1 MIFIDTL
8 RMAIFEFTSNKLR
21 TGLTMLGIIIGVG
34 AVIAL
39 MAAGQGA
46 QAGVTNKVR
55 GLGSNLIFIQPATTS
70 SSGGG
75 GGGAG
80 GLRNLRSLTLTTDDA
95 NTLRNTTV
103 FPEVSAVVAQ
113 FGGSDTSADTSQ
125 TTLQTQLIGNG
136 RNTTA
141 IITATESDFSVVR
154 GYSMSAGTFITS
166 DDLAQKSTNVVLG
179 AKLAT
184 DLFDTPASALGQDV
198 LINFGP
204 INLNLTVVGVMAP
217 RGGTGADDTQ
227 LIMPLTTFATRVPFI
242 RSTNGKQN
250 VQEITVKVTD
260 SGKLNQAKLAI
271 TDAIVTNHN
280 GTQDFTVSTQN
291 DLLTTANQVSRTL
304 TILLGAIAGISLIVG
319 GIGIM
324 NIMLV
329 SVIERTREIGIR
341 KAVGANSR
349 MILLQFVVEA
359 VIVTVAG
366 GAIGVIV
373 GVVAARV
380 ANGQD
385 FGTGSTVSTQ
395 VTSTSILVASSV
407 SVLIGLFFGIYPAY
421 QASRLDP
428 IEALRKD

>member
-1 MIFIDTL
+1 MIFFDTL
-8 RMAIFEFTSNKLR
+8 RMAISEFASNKLR

-55 GLGSNLIFIQPATTS
+55 GLGSNLIFVQPATTS
-70 SSGGG
+70 GSGGG
-75 GGGAG
+75 GGGG
-80 GLRNLRSLTLTTDDA
+80 GLRNLRSLTLTTADA
-95 NTLRNTTV
+95 TALRDKSQ
-103 FPEVSAVVAQ
+103 FPEISAVVAQ

-125 TTLQTQLIGNG
+125 TTLQAQVIGGAN
-136 RNTTA
+136 NTTA
-141 IITATESDFSVVR
+141 IITATEPDFSVVR
-154 GYSMSAGTFITS
+154 GYVLSAGEFLTQ
-166 DDLAQKSTNVVLG
+166 DDMDQKTTNVVLG
-179 AKLAT
+179 AKVAS
-184 DLFDTPASALGQDV
+184 DLFGTPAASLGQDV
-198 LINFGP
+198 RINFGP
-204 INLNLTVVGVMAP
+204 LNLGLKVVGVMAP
-217 RGGTGADDTQ
+217 RGGNGADDTQ

-250 VQEITVKVTD
+250 VQEITVKVAD
-260 SGKLNQAKLAI
+260 AGKLNQAKLAI
-271 TDAIVTNHN
+271 TNTIAANHG

-291 DLLTTANQVSRTL
+291 DLLSTANEVSRTL

-349 MILLQFVVEA
+349 MILMQFIIEA

-366 GAIGVIV
+366 GAIGVLV
-373 GVVAARV
+373 GVAAAKI

-385 FGTGSTVSTQ
+385 FGTGSTITTQ
-395 VTSTSILVASSV
+395 VTSTSILVASGV

>member
-21 TGLTMLGIIIGVG
+21 TGLTMLGIVIGVG
-34 AVIAL
+34 AVITL

-55 GLGSNLIFIQPATTS
+55 GLGSNLIFVQPATTS
-70 SSGGG
+70 GSGG
-75 GGGAG
+75 G

-95 NTLRNTTV
+95 TTLRDKTQ
-103 FPEVSAVVAQ
+103 FPEITSVVAQ
-113 FGGSDTSADTSQ
+113 FGGSDTTADTSQ
-125 TTLQTQLIGNG
+125 TTLQAQVIGGGN
-136 RNTTA
+136 NTTA
-141 IITATESDFSVVR
+141 IITATEPDFAVVR
-154 GYSMSAGTFITS
+154 GYTLSAGTFTTQ
-166 DDLAQKSTNVVLG
+166 DDLDQKSTNVVLG
-179 AKLAT
+179 AKVAT
-184 DLFDTPASALGQDV
+184 DLFTAPANALGQEV
-198 LINFGP
+198 RISFGP
-204 INLNLTVVGVMAP
+204 VDLSMTVIGVMAP
-217 RGGTGADDTQ
+217 RGGTGSDDTQ

-250 VQEITVKVTD
+250 VQEITVKVAD
-260 SGKLNQAKLAI
+260 ASKLNAAKLAI
-271 TDAIVTNHN
+271 ANAITVNHS

-349 MILLQFVVEA
+349 MILMQFIIEA

-366 GAIGVIV
+366 GAIGVLV
-373 GVVAARV
+373 GVIAAKL

-385 FGTGSTVSTQ
+385 FGTGSTISTQ
-395 VTSTSILVASSV
+395 VTSTSIVVASSV

-421 QASRLDP
+421 QASKLDP